1 MLSINIVKHNTGI
14 NLTTRHF
21 SHQSHSQSLENLRE
35 DSSLIFHTQK
45 QQLAGFYCIVQKR
58 I

>member
-1 MLSINIVKHNTGI
+1 MLSVNIVKHNTGI

-21 SHQSHSQSLENLRE
+21 NYQSHCQSSQNLGE
-35 DSSLIFHTQK
+35 DSFLVFHTQK
-45 QQLAGFYCIVQKR
+45 QQLAGFYCIAQKR

>member
-14 NLTTRHF
+14 DLTTRHF
-21 SHQSHSQSLENLRE
+21 SYQSHSHSLQNFEKGSFLV
-35 DSSLIFHTQK
+35 FQTQK
-45 QQLAGFYCIVQKR
+45 QQLAGFYCIVQRR